1 MSIKWVLIIVLTLG
15 LGLAAG
21 FWLGGMRP
29 QTVAPVMEG
38 DEDGCEPMFYR
49 HPMNPSVT
57 SKTPAKDE
65 MGMDYVPVYPP
76 GCPGAATESGGP
88 PGTVVI
94 DPTVV
99 QTIGVR
105 TAKVRRQDFSNP
117 IHTVGRVTYDEDLLA
132 RLHPKTE
139 GWVEKLFISET
150 GEFVA
155 RDDEL
160 LSLYSPQLVA
170 SEQEYLLALKSLKA
184 LKDSPF
190 QDIRHGARELVKT
203 ARERLELL
211 DVPAHQIRELERT
224 SKIIKNL
231 HIHSP
236 VDGYVVHVGVR
247 EGQYVTPQTELYMVA
262 DLQKVWVY
270 ADIYEYEL
278 PWVKVGDPAE
288 IRLTA
293 VPGRVFKGEVVYVY
307 PYADAKTRTV
317 KVRLEFDNPDLV
329 LRPELFANATIH
341 TRPKKA
347 VLAIPSEAVVRTGLK
362 EHVFVVRGPGK
373 FEPRSVTL
381 GVPSNGMVEVVAG
394 LSEGEEVVVSSQFLI
409 DSESKLREAMH
420 KFTEPARSESS
431 PASSMGREGEKGQVM
446 ENMPGMKMDMNMNG
460 KSVGVPAATQ
470 ETSHTGMA
478 GGKSMQGMPMHH
490 GKEDMPA
497 MQPEGENAHD

>member
-1 MSIKWVLIIVLTLG
+1 MPIKLIIVLALTLG
-15 LGLAAG
+15 VGAG
-21 FWLGGMRP
+21 YWLGSLRSPNVSPETGAK
-29 QTVAPVMEG
+29 QSE
-38 DEDGCEPMFYR
+38 CEPMLYR
-49 HPMNPSVT
+49 HPMNPSIT

-76 GCPGAATESGGP
+76 GCPGASVETSGP
-88 PGTVVI
+88 PGTVVV

-105 TAKVRRQDFSNP
+105 TTKVVRRDFSNP

-150 GEFVA
+150 GESVA
-155 RDDEL
+155 KDDEL

-184 LKDSPF
+184 LKNSPF
-190 QDIRHGARELVKT
+190 RDIRHGARELVKT
-203 ARERLELL
+203 SRERLELL
-211 DVPAHQIRELERT
+211 DVPAHQIRELER
-224 SKIIKNL
+224 SGKIMKNL

-262 DLQKVWVY
+262 DLRKVWVY

-317 KVRLEFDNPDLV
+317 KVRLEFANPDLV

-347 VLAIPSEAVVRTGLK
+347 VLAIPTEAVVRTGLK
-362 EHVFVVRGPGK
+362 DHVFVVKGQGR
-373 FEPRSVTL
+373 FEPRTVVL
-381 GVPSNGMVEVVAG
+381 GVPSNGMVDVLAG
-394 LSEGEEVVVSSQFLI
+394 LSEGEEVVISGQFLI
-409 DSESKLREAMH
+409 DSESKLREAML
-420 KFTEPARSESS
+420 KFREPDKQTEDMKGMAMPMPMPMPRKNKDAYSADEKQ
-431 PASSMGREGEKGQVM
+431 PMSMKMGEPMGEG
-446 ENMPGMKMDMNMNG
+446 GMK
-460 KSVGVPAATQ
+460 
-470 ETSHTGMA
+470 
-478 GGKSMQGMPMHH
+478 
-490 GKEDMPA
+490 A
-497 MQPEGENAHD
+497 MQQGGRHD